1 MNKREYLEMIH
12 QLDKLPVP
20 GTILYPPNGDM
31 SKGYKLVRYEVDES
45 EIEGVI
51 ECTEDLE
58 IYWSLERIAMCVF
71 KKDQEFIYGN
81 KIKSK

>member
-20 GTILYPPNGDM
+20 GTILYPPNSDM
-31 SKGYKLVRYEVDES
+31 TKGNKLVRYEISES
-45 EIEGVI
+45 GIEGVV
-51 ECTEDLE
+51 ECGENLE

-71 KKDQEFIYGN
+71 KKV
-81 KIKSK
+81 